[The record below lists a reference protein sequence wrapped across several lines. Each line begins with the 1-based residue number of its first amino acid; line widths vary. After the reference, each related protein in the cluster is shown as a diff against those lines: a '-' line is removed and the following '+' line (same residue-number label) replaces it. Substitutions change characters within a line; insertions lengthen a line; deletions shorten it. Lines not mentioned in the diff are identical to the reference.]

1 MALDRRRV
9 QTAVID
15 NADSELPVVLPMEA
29 IELDD
34 FRAHHAGQTYWCG
47 VWLGGCGHQL
57 FTKLYTDRACSLS
70 SRACSGARARLSGS

>member
-9 QTAVID
+9 QTAVIGQ
-15 NADSELPVVLPMEA
+15 ADSELPVVLPMEA

-47 VWLGGCGHQL
+47 VRLGGCGHQL

-70 SRACSGARARLSGS
+70 STAC